1 MTRKPKMPRKP
12 TKDQDTRGGTIVRTT
27 IPQAWENL
35 ITSALPAV
43 ITIPPKNYI
52 YALDDLLYVECQ
64 IKFSAQDV
72 GTPIYL
78 FLSGQTEG
86 RISIGSYGS
95 RYPKERFDRAIPVN
109 DFTTALKQAY
119 ERGVP
124 HFGEI
129 EDKLKALL
137 VSESKTE
144 LGHRLHLLGDDT
156 GAYFVAKGLCRD
168 VYYEAAMIDGTIRY
182 RVEYIGP
189 DKDKTFS
196 LTADQL
202 WDLLVQNTMWD
213 VPHMFKAP
221 RVSCTVM
228 VDSEYEEDDEDED
241 DED

>member
-1 MTRKPKMPRKP
+1 MIRKTKLTRKPSKE
-12 TKDQDTRGGTIVRTT
+12 QDTRGGTIVRTT
-27 IPQAWENL
+27 VPQAWEDF

-43 ITIPPKNYI
+43 VKIPPKNYI
-52 YALDDLLYVECQ
+52 YALDDLLYVEGH
-64 IKFSAQDV
+64 IKFSSQDV

-78 FLSGQTEG
+78 FLRGQTEG

-95 RYPKERFDRAIPVN
+95 QYPKERFDRAIPVD
-109 DFTTALKQAY
+109 DFTAALKQAY

-137 VSESKTE
+137 ISESKTE
-144 LGHRLHLLGDDT
+144 LGHRLHLREDDT

-168 VYYEAAMIDGTIRY
+168 VYYEAAMIDGTLRY

-189 DKDKTFS
+189 EKDQTFS

-213 VPHMFKAP
+213 VPHLFKAP

-228 VDSEYEEDDEDED
+228 VGSEWEEDDEDED
-241 DED
+241 GED